1 MLAVIFVSELFK
13 NSDKLYLGQARE
25 MELGM
30 ERRVGWIETDVTVL
44 SIIQRSA
51 PRLFRVD

>member
-1 MLAVIFVSELFK
+1 
-13 NSDKLYLGQARE
+13 

-30 ERRVGWIETDVTVL
+30 ERRVGWIETGVTVL